1 MAAIVDIIR
10 TTTALVRQVS
20 SHLIHRVRHG
30 DDHIR
35 VDASDA
41 ASVILNLTD
50 AHAARCRLDGR
61 LIAAEPFVGAVTLVP
76 PGCPASFDI
85 VGTASVLM
93 LQLPWSTIRHMA
105 SAEGQDADGVALRP
119 RIAFDD
125 PVLTHH
131 LYAAAA
137 APSDEAEPLEP
148 IIARLLVAHDTRPR
162 VVVPAVGGLSPVKLR
177 NVRARIEA
185 SLDDPPTLS
194 DLASEAGLSPSHFAR
209 EFRRTT
215 GLPPHSYVLRRQLD
229 RATTLLA
236 DRDIAV
242 ADVAA
247 ASGFAHASHL
257 ARHLRRRT
265 GLPSD
270 AFRTRIMP

>member
-1 MAAIVDIIR
+1 MAAVVDAIR
-10 TTTALVRQVS
+10 ATTALLRQVP
-20 SHLIHRVRHG
+20 SHLVHRVRHG

-35 VDASDA
+35 VDAADA
-41 ASVILNLTD
+41 VSIVLNLTE
-50 AHAARCRLDGR
+50 AHAARCRLKGR
-61 LIAAEPFVGAVTLVP
+61 RIAAEPFVGAVTLVP
-76 PGCPASFDI
+76 PGEPAAFDI

-93 LQLPWSTIRHMA
+93 LQLPWPTVRHIA
-105 SAEGQDADGVALRP
+105 SAEGQDADHVALRP
-119 RIAFDD
+119 RVAFDD
-125 PVLTHH
+125 PVLAHH
-131 LYAAAA
+131 IYAAAV
-137 APSDEAEPLEP
+137 APSDEAEPIEQ
-148 IIARLLVAHDTRPR
+148 IVARLLAAHGARAAAR
-162 VVVPAVGGLSPVKLR
+162 APAIGGLSPAKLR
-177 NVRARIEA
+177 RVRARIEA
-185 SLDDPPTLS
+185 SLDRPPTLD
-194 DLASEAGLSPSHFAR
+194 DLAAEAGLSPFHFAR

-265 GLPSD
+265 GLSPD
-270 AFRTRIMP
+270 AFRTRIIP